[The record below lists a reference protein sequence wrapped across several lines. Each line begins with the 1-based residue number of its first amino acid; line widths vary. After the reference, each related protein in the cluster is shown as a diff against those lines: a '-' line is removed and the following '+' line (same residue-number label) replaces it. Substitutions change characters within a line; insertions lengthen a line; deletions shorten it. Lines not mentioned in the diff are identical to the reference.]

1 MIIQSLVMG
10 VTMAYKVLGVSKRD
24 HILKSLNRAELNEEI
39 SEDKPDVRFVAI
51 LLFVGYDPQC
61 AKFHLETF
69 CRLHCFELV

>member
-39 SEDKPDVRFVAI
+39 SEDKPDVRSVAI

>member
-1 MIIQSLVMG
+1 MIIQSLVMC

-24 HILKSLNRAELNEEI
+24 HILKSLDRAELNEEI

-61 AKFHLETF
+61 RKIETL
-69 CRLHCFELV
+69 CRLNCFELV